1 MDQRDRAAATYH
13 LHQSESRVLRSG
25 RAALRS
31 LQQLLRIEHLTTTL
45 GPRRTLHELR
55 SSARVTFEPTLF
67 VELRRAQEVQLLVS
81 SGMLGQARALVESHP
96 RTPHLLPAIIE
107 LELATG
113 DLFAARRALD
123 GWDHQ
128 PEPRPTIERLLG
140 TVAVLSAEGKREP
153 AEIALRDALDRA
165 EPELL
170 RQPFLAH
177 PAVMR
182 ILLHEAQR
190 DSQTFARSIL
200 QVAAAEQRRDSQEQL
215 IEPLTD
221 REREI
226 LDYLPTRLPNTEIAA
241 HLYVSVNTLKSHLR
255 HIYAKLAATNRDEA
269 VTRARS
275 LGLL

>member
-1 MDQRDRAAATYH
+1 
-13 LHQSESRVLRSG
+13 
-25 RAALRS
+25 
-31 LQQLLRIEHLTTTL
+31 
-45 GPRRTLHELR
+45 
-55 SSARVTFEPTLF
+55 
-67 VELRRAQEVQLLVS
+67 
-81 SGMLGQARALVESHP
+81 
-96 RTPHLLPAIIE
+96 
-107 LELATG
+107 
-113 DLFAARRALD
+113 
-123 GWDHQ
+123 
-128 PEPRPTIERLLG
+128 
-140 TVAVLSAEGKREP
+140 
-153 AEIALRDALDRA
+153 
-165 EPELL
+165 
-170 RQPFLAH
+170 
-177 PAVMR
+177 MR

-255 HIYAKLAATNRDEA
+255 HIYAKLTATNRDEA